1 MEVPFEYLCFL
12 ALEKL
17 LKYENKRKIKIEKL
31 LKYIDEIQKSF
42 IKSFNNGEKATR
54 EKGLKRNFKFK
65 IVPFSFFNNPKK
77 NGIKKEIYLKQ
88 YTNIYAIINVI
99 DTVNINLF
107 IFAFILN
114 S

>member
-54 EKGLKRNFKFK
+54 EKGLKRNFKF
-65 IVPFSFFNNPKK
+65 
-77 NGIKKEIYLKQ
+77 
-88 YTNIYAIINVI
+88 NV
-99 DTVNINLF
+99 
-107 IFAFILN
+107 